1 MTHGWM
7 AQATYTFARGED
19 NAPLTGT
26 YVVGSG
32 DDRVS
37 DPSNLNRDKG
47 VTPFNQ
53 AHTFS
58 VSTVIAPQVAEAK
71 AGAAIWNNNQL
82 GIILQANSGLPFNI
96 RAATDLN
103 GDGVLNDRPNGVDRN
118 TGRLGRVLNLDLRY
132 SRFIPTRS
140 GQRAELFLEAKN
152 LFNTENIAGVN
163 RVLASTA
170 VDAQGNALVPI
181 VLKGADYPLSGKSG
195 YDQRLIQL
203 GFKYSF

>member
-1 MTHGWM
+1 
-7 AQATYTFARGED
+7 
-19 NAPLTGT
+19 
-26 YVVGSG
+26 
-32 DDRVS
+32 
-37 DPSNLNRDKG
+37 
-47 VTPFNQ
+47 
-53 AHTFS
+53 
-58 VSTVIAPQVAEAK
+58 VIAPQVSDTR

-82 GIILQANSGLPFNI
+82 GVIVQANSGLPFNI

-103 GDGVLNDRPNGVDRN
+103 GDGQLNDRPVGLERN
-118 TGRLGRVLNLDLRY
+118 AGRLGRVFNMDLRY
-132 SRFIPTRS
+132 SRFIPIRP

-170 VDAQGNALVPI
+170 VDAQGNALIP
-181 VLKGADYPLSGKSG
+181 VLLNGADYPTAGKSG